1 MAGARLSRLA
11 DSVDR
16 GIYAG
21 AEYLVSFDVI
31 FQPEDAEAGRRFRFK
46 DYFRPK

>member
-1 MAGARLSRLA
+1 MAGAHLSRLA
-11 DSVDR
+11 DGVDR

-31 FQPEDAEAGRRFRFK
+31 FQPEDAEAGRRFSV
-46 DYFRPK
+46 